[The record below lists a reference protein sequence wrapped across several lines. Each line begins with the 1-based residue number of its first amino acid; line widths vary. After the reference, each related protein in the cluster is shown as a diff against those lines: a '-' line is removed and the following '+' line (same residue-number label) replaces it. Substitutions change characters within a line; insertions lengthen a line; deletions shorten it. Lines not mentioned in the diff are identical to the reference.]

1 MILNPVFAIGLASG
15 ISLSIAFQQLLAL
28 QPPTS
33 RNSHRRR
40 TTSATPTKLS
50 ISNASLLTN
59 SRGELDSGFESAD
72 SSMAGMCSGDVFESL
87 SRELGLSTHSLT
99 LISAAMTKALKKGL
113 LCDGQGLPMIPSHVV
128 GLPKGSETGAVL
140 ALDLGGSNFRV
151 CMVTLDGHGS
161 ARTIQR
167 KFVLSDA
174 VKTQTGTVLFDFLAK
189 CIAEFMDENK
199 KVLEIHS
206 QDETT
211 TESKVYNLGF
221 TFSFPVKQTAVNEG
235 SLMYWNK
242 GFTSNGVVGRDVVGL
257 LQESLNRL
265 GIKVRVTALVNDTVG
280 TLVAHAYSRPQ
291 TRLGVIFG
299 TGTNAAYV
307 EKLSEI
313 GKWNGPASQTG
324 EMIVNTEW
332 GAFNS
337 PCLPVSKYDRM
348 VDAHTNNPKT
358 QVFEKMISGLYL
370 GEIARYVL
378 VDLIED
384 GELFAG
390 VLSKQLSTPYAFETS
405 FMSRIER
412 DHSLELLDV
421 KQLLADLLSV
431 RNTTLKDRQLIKHV
445 CELVGTRAAR
455 LSAAGIA
462 SIVIKAN
469 LLSGCIVAID
479 GSLFGQYPH
488 FGSRMRDALREI
500 LGVNGD
506 NIILEKTHDGSGLGA
521 ALIAALH

>member
-199 KVLEIHS
+199 K
-206 QDETT
+206 
-211 TESKVYNLGF
+211 
-221 TFSFPVKQTAVNEG
+221 TAVNEG

-291 TRLGVIFG
+291 PDWESFLEQEPMLHMLKNLARLVNG
-299 TGTNAAYV
+299 TA
-307 EKLSEI
+307 
-313 GKWNGPASQTG
+313 
-324 EMIVNTEW
+324 
-332 GAFNS
+332 
-337 PCLPVSKYDRM
+337 
-348 VDAHTNNPKT
+348 
-358 QVFEKMISGLYL
+358 
-370 GEIARYVL
+370 
-378 VDLIED
+378 
-384 GELFAG
+384 
-390 VLSKQLSTPYAFETS
+390 
-405 FMSRIER
+405 
-412 DHSLELLDV
+412 
-421 KQLLADLLSV
+421 LLA
-431 RNTTLKDRQLIKHV
+431 K
-445 CELVGTRAAR
+445 
-455 LSAAGIA
+455 
-462 SIVIKAN
+462 
-469 LLSGCIVAID
+469 
-479 GSLFGQYPH
+479 
-488 FGSRMRDALREI
+488 
-500 LGVNGD
+500 
-506 NIILEKTHDGSGLGA
+506 LEK
-521 ALIAALH
+521 